1 MDSQVCNLNMRSV
14 TFELLY
20 RVEKMHG
27 KLKYLL
33 TGLIVVIA
41 VAVVVWKYWDY
52 VTNPWT
58 RDGQVRG
65 QVIQITPRV
74 SGPLIKLPV
83 VDNQFV
89 KAGDLLFEIDRRTFE
104 ADLDQARAELDN
116 TRDEIQAL
124 AKQVEAAQAEVE
136 AAEATIK
143 QSEAAIKGYAGRV
156 VESNKEYKRQ
166 KTLDKQGA
174 TSKRAV
180 ETARANWV
188 AAVNQKAN
196 AEAQLLQM
204 QASLSEANANLA
216 KAQAD
221 LGAPGDQNAQVRL
234 AKAEVQTAE
243 LNLEFT
249 QQKAPVDGYVTN
261 LNLRLGSQAVANQPI
276 MALVD
281 VNSYW
286 VTGFFR
292 ENYIEDIRKG
302 DRAIVTLMSY
312 PDKPLEGRV
321 DSLGWGIAQQDGSTG
336 FDLLPN
342 ISPTFEWIRLAQR
355 VPVRIHLDKVPE
367 EVKLRVGTTASVL
380 VMTGTSNSKIE
391 KTAVA
396 APKAL
401 Q

>member
-1 MDSQVCNLNMRSV
+1 MPM
-14 TFELLY
+14 
-20 RVEKMHG
+20 KG
-27 KLKYLL
+27 KLKYLT
-33 TGLIVVIA
+33 TG
-41 VAVVVWKYWDY
+41 AVVLIAAAVLGLKYGDY

-58 RDGQVRG
+58 RNGQVMA

-74 SGPLIKLPV
+74 SGPLVELPV

-89 KAGDLLFEIDRRTFE
+89 KAGDPLFEIDRRTFE
-104 ADLDQARAELDN
+104 ATLEQARAELDN
-116 TRDEIQAL
+116 TRDEIAALEKQVDAAQAD
-124 AKQVEAAQAEVE
+124 VEAAD
-136 AAEATIK
+136 ATIK
-143 QSEAAIKGYAGRV
+143 QAEAAIKGYSGRV
-156 VESNKEYKRQ
+156 EETLKEFRRQ

-174 TSKRAV
+174 TSKRMV
-180 ETARANWV
+180 EEAKANWV
-188 AAVNQKAN
+188 AATNQKAK
-196 AEAQLLQM
+196 AEAELLQM
-204 QASLSEANANLA
+204 QASLSEARANLA

-234 AKAEVQTAE
+234 AKAKVQSAE
-243 LNLEFT
+243 LDLEFT
-249 QQKAPVDGYVTN
+249 RQRAPVDGYVTN

-292 ENYIEDIRKG
+292 ENYIEKIRKG
-302 DRAIVTLMSY
+302 DRAVVTLMTY

-321 DSLGWGIAQQDGSTG
+321 DSLGWGIAQNDGSTG
-336 FDLLPN
+336 HDLLPN

-355 VPVRIHLDKVPE
+355 VPVRIHLEKVPDG
-367 EVKLRVGTTASVL
+367 VQLRVGTTASVL
-380 VMTGTSNSKIE
+380 VRTGTSDGESQGK
-391 KTAVA
+391 AVA

>member
-1 MDSQVCNLNMRSV
+1 M
-14 TFELLY
+14 
-20 RVEKMHG
+20 KG
-27 KLKYLL
+27 KLKYLT
-33 TGLIVVIA
+33 TG
-41 VAVVVWKYWDY
+41 AVVLIAAAVCAYKYWAY
-52 VTNPWT
+52 ITNPWT
-58 RDGQVRG
+58 RDGQVRA

-74 SGPLIKLPV
+74 SGPLVKLPV
-83 VDNQFV
+83 ADNQFV
-89 KAGDLLFEIDRRTFE
+89 KAGDLLFEIDSRTFN

-116 TRDEIQAL
+116 TRDQIEAL
-124 AKQVEAAQAEVE
+124 AKQVDAAQADVE

-143 QSEAAIKGYAGRV
+143 QAEAAIKGYAGRV
-156 VESNKEYKRQ
+156 EETLKEYKRQ
-166 KTLDKQGA
+166 QSLDKQGA
-174 TSKRAV
+174 TSKRMV
-180 ETARANWV
+180 EEAKANWV

-204 QASLSEANANLA
+204 QASLGEAKANLA
-216 KAQAD
+216 KAKAD
-221 LGAPGDQNAQVRL
+221 LGAPGDQNAQVRQ
-234 AKAEVQTAE
+234 AKAKVQSAE

-261 LNLRLGSQAVANQPI
+261 LNLRLGSQAVDNQPI

-302 DRAIVTLMSY
+302 DRAIVTLMTY

-336 FDLLPN
+336 YDLLPN

-355 VPVRIHLDKVPE
+355 VPVRIHMEKIPE
-367 EVKLRVGTTASVL
+367 GVQLRVGTTASVL
-380 VMTGTSNSKIE
+380 VMTGTSDSKSDG
-391 KTAVA
+391 KAVA

>member
-1 MDSQVCNLNMRSV
+1 MKGV
-14 TFELLY
+14 
-20 RVEKMHG
+20 
-27 KLKYLL
+27 LKYLS
-33 TGLIVVIA
+33 TG
-41 VAVVVWKYWDY
+41 AVVLIAAAVFALKYWDY
-52 VTNPWT
+52 ITNPWT
-58 RDGQVRG
+58 RNGQVFA

-74 SGPLIKLPV
+74 SGPLVKLPV

-104 ADLDQARAELDN
+104 ADLDQARAKLDN
-116 TRDEIQAL
+116 TRDQIEAL
-124 AKQVEAAQAEVE
+124 GSQVEAAQADVE

-143 QSEAAIKGYAGRV
+143 QSEAAIKGFAGRV
-156 VESNKEYKRQ
+156 VETKKEYDRQ
-166 KTLDKQGA
+166 RTLDKQGA

-204 QASLSEANANLA
+204 QASLSEAKANLA

-221 LGAPGDQNAQVRL
+221 LGAPGEENAQVRL
-234 AKAEVQTAE
+234 AKAEVQSAE

-286 VTGFFR
+286 ITGFFR
-292 ENYIEDIRKG
+292 ENYIEDIRQG
-302 DRAIVTLMSY
+302 DRAIITLMTY

-321 DSLGWGIAQQDGSTG
+321 DSLGWGIAQDDGSTG

-355 VPVRIHLDKVPE
+355 VPVRIHLDEVPE
-367 EVKLRVGTTASVL
+367 GVELRVGTTGSVL
-380 VMTGTSNSKIE
+380 VMTGTADSTTDQ
-391 KTAVA
+391 TA
-396 APKAL
+396 PAL
-401 Q
+401 PASPPPSSS

>member
-1 MDSQVCNLNMRSV
+1 MKTYQ
-14 TFELLY
+14 
-20 RVEKMHG
+20 
-27 KLKYLL
+27 KYLS
-33 TGLIVVIA
+33 TGAMVLIA
-41 VAVVVWKYWDY
+41 AALMLYKYWDY
-52 VTNPWT
+52 VVNPWT
-58 RDGQVRG
+58 RDGQVCA

-74 SGPLIKLPV
+74 SGPLVKLPV

-104 ADLDQARAELDN
+104 AALEQARAELDK
-116 TRDEIQAL
+116 TRDQIKAL
-124 AKQVEAAQAEVE
+124 EKQVEAASAEVE

-143 QSEAAIKGYAGRV
+143 QSKSAIKGYSGRV
-156 VESNKEYKRQ
+156 EESFKEYKRQ
-166 KTLDKQGA
+166 QTLDKQGA
-174 TSKRAV
+174 TSKRMV
-180 ETARANWV
+180 EQAKADWISY
-188 AAVNQKAN
+188 VNHKAN

-204 QASLSEANANLA
+204 QASLSEAKANLA

-221 LGAPGDQNAQVRL
+221 LGEPGELNAQVRL
-234 AKAEVQTAE
+234 AKAKVRSAE

-249 QQKAPVDGYVTN
+249 QQKVPVDGYITN
-261 LNLRLGSQAVANQPI
+261 LNLRLGSQAVGNQPI

-292 ENYIEDIRKG
+292 ENYIEDVRNG
-302 DRAIVTLMSY
+302 DRAIVTLMTY
-312 PDKPLEGRV
+312 PDKPIEGRV

-336 FDLLPN
+336 YDMLPN

-367 EVKLRVGTTASVL
+367 DIKLRVGTTASVL
-380 VMTGTSNSKIE
+380 VMTGTSGGKRL
-391 KTAVA
+391 KPVVA
-396 APKAL
+396 APRAL

>member
-1 MDSQVCNLNMRSV
+1 MKTYQ
-14 TFELLY
+14 
-20 RVEKMHG
+20 
-27 KLKYLL
+27 KYLT
-33 TGLIVVIA
+33 TGIIVLIAAAIFIL
-41 VAVVVWKYWDY
+41 KYWDY

-58 RDGQVRG
+58 RDGQVRA

-74 SGPLIKLPV
+74 SGPLVKLPV
-83 VDNQFV
+83 TDNQFV
-89 KAGDLLFEIDRRTFE
+89 KAGDLLFEIDQRTFE
-104 ADLDQARAELDN
+104 ADLEQARAKLDN
-116 TRDEIQAL
+116 TRDEIEAL
-124 AKQVEAAQAEVE
+124 AKQVEAAQADVE
-136 AAEATIK
+136 ATDATIK
-143 QSEAAIKGYAGRV
+143 QSEAAIAGYSGRV

-166 KTLDKQGA
+166 KTLDQQGA

-180 ETARANWV
+180 EEAKANWV
-188 AAVNQKAN
+188 AYINQKAN

-204 QASLSEANANLA
+204 QASLREAKANLA
-216 KAQAD
+216 KAKAD
-221 LGAPGDQNAQVRL
+221 LGAPGDQNAQVRQAM
-234 AKAEVQTAE
+234 AKIREAE

-261 LNLRLGSQAVANQPI
+261 LNLRSGSQAVANQPI

-302 DRAIVTLMSY
+302 DRAIITLMSY

-321 DSLGWGIAQQDGSTG
+321 DSLGWGIAQDDGSTG
-336 FDLLPN
+336 SDLLPN

-367 EVKLRVGTTASVL
+367 DIKLRVGTTASVL
-380 VMTGTSNSKIE
+380 VMTGTSGSKRS
-391 KTAVA
+391 KPVVA
-396 APKAL
+396 APRAL